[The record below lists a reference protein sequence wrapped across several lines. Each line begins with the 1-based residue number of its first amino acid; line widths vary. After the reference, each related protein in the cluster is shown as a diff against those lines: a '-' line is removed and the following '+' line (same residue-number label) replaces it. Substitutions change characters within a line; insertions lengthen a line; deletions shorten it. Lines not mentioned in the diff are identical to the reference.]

1 MRFQQIYWGF
11 QRFCPKIVDL
21 RLIAHPQQECARFW
35 RNCLIIP
42 CITLKKPHPCPPT
55 SPLQGD
61 YSLHT
66 SHWGTPTVPPPLEG
80 AGGHAETLWK
90 MCVKSSSPQGGG
102 EPPPAQSDFATRL
115 SGEVTCF
122 DRLFLS
128 ALAGLLMRERRINI
142 FFALYF
148 LSFEKYFINLRSFT

>member
-1 MRFQQIYWGF
+1 MCNLRFQQIYWGF
-11 QRFCPKIVDL
+11 QRFCPQIVDL
-21 RLIAHPQQECARFW
+21 RLIAQRQAECARIW

-90 MCVKSSSPQGGG
+90 MCVKSSSPQGG
-102 EPPPAQSDFATRL
+102 ENTPLL
-115 SGEVTCF
+115 SRILQPDWAVRWLVLTGFFCLPWRVYWCASGALTF
-122 DRLFLS
+122 FL
-128 ALAGLLMRERRINI
+128 RYI
-142 FFALYF
+142 FFRLK
-148 LSFEKYFINLRSFT
+148 SIS